1 MNEVLK
7 YMAQSKCT
15 FIIMFAKI
23 VFKKSIML
31 IMLTPAYEFEL
42 TPAVCMF
49 SLLNMQSLGFPTN
62 FNQQLFLECINCL
75 LRLIHVSFFK
85 SNNAH
90 F

>member
-1 MNEVLK
+1 
-7 YMAQSKCT
+7 
-15 FIIMFAKI
+15 MFAKI
-23 VFKKSIML
+23 VFKKSIIML

-49 SLLNMQSLGFPTN
+49 SLLNMQNLGFPTN

-75 LRLIHVSFFK
+75 LRLIRVSLFK